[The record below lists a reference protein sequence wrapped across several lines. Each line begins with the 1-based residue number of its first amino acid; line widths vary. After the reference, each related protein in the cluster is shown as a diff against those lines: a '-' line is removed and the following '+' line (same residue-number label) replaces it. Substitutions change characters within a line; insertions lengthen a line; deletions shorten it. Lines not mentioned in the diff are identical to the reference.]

1 MRSSSALS
9 YISVQQSVTTEEV
22 GEEAGVTDL
31 SSSPTSQA
39 SDFYKDAVFEPE
51 VNDDTNR
58 TSDPV
63 SRLQENNATSP
74 ISHDSVTEEE
84 VSEPEVHV
92 YEKSPST
99 LNAVMSEDRAS
110 SSESEDA
117 ENITPSLSNPLP
129 VSCISFDCNDTFS
142 SVLGGNDVTTNSNLD
157 IQPIPGGGGLYD
169 NVRDNSEDATRQT
182 KKSHVCRNCG
192 KRFKLKS
199 DLRRHQERVHER
211 KKYFRCTKE
220 NCGKS
225 FYTSQDYERHLKTC
239 KVKVQKLCHILPKNS
254 SFLKQPPV
262 PGSRHTLPTTGDS
275 FDWAA
280 VMRTHG
286 TNRFAVVPLPPRAA
300 PPDTFAVQLQ
310 RSGAAR
316 QSWRVAAPGVHTAQI
331 QVEAEVF
338 TLQFPNQSSLNQF
351 PC

>member
-22 GEEAGVTDL
+22 GEEAGVTEL
-31 SSSPTSQA
+31 SSSPTSRA
-39 SDFYKDAVFEPE
+39 SDYYAVPEPE
-51 VNDDTNR
+51 ANDVSN
-58 TSDPV
+58 PV
-63 SRLQENNATSP
+63 SRLQENNSTSP
-74 ISHDSVTEEE
+74 ISHDSVTDEEE
-84 VSEPEVHV
+84 LEPEVRV

-99 LNAVMSEDRAS
+99 LNAVMAEDRAS

-142 SVLGGNDVTTNSNLD
+142 SVLGGNDVTTNSNLG
-157 IQPIPGGGGLYD
+157 IQPIPGGGGLSE

-182 KKSHVCRNCG
+182 KKNVCPNCG

-211 KKYFRCTKE
+211 KTYFQCIKE

-225 FYTSQDYERHLKTC
+225 FYTSQDHERHLKTC
-239 KVKVQKLCHILPKNS
+239 KGKKAHKLCHILPKNNS
-254 SFLKQPPV
+254 ILQQPPF
-262 PGSRHTLPTTGDS
+262 PGSRHTLPATGDS

-286 TNRFAVVPLPPRAA
+286 TNRFAVVPLHPRAA

-310 RSGAAR
+310 RSGAER

-338 TLQFPNQSSLNQF
+338 TLQFPNQSPLNQF
-351 PC
+351 RS

>member
-1 MRSSSALS
+1 MRSRSALS

-22 GEEAGVTDL
+22 GEEAGVTEL
-31 SSSPTSQA
+31 SSSPTSRA
-39 SDFYKDAVFEPE
+39 SDFYAVPEPE
-51 VNDDTNR
+51 ANNE
-58 TSDPV
+58 SPV
-63 SRLQENNATSP
+63 SRPQEDNSTSP
-74 ISHDSVTEEE
+74 ISHDSVTDE
-84 VSEPEVHV
+84 
-92 YEKSPST
+92 EKSPST
-99 LNAVMSEDRAS
+99 LNAVMAEDEAS

-157 IQPIPGGGGLYD
+157 IQPIPGGGGLSE

-182 KKSHVCRNCG
+182 KKNVCPSCG

-211 KKYFRCTKE
+211 KTYFQCIKE

-225 FYTSQDYERHLKTC
+225 FYTSQDHERHLKTC
-239 KVKVQKLCHILPKNS
+239 KGKKAHKLCHILPKNS
-254 SFLKQPPV
+254 SILQQPPFK
-262 PGSRHTLPTTGDS
+262 GSRHTLPATGDS

-286 TNRFAVVPLPPRAA
+286 TNRFAVVPLHPRAA

-310 RSGAAR
+310 RSGAER

-351 PC
+351 PS

>member
-22 GEEAGVTDL
+22 EEEAGVTEL
-31 SSSPTSQA
+31 SSSPTSRA
-39 SDFYKDAVFEPE
+39 SDFSAVPDPE
-51 VNDDTNR
+51 ANDDRTNR

-63 SRLQENNATSP
+63 SRLQENNSTSP

-84 VSEPEVHV
+84 
-92 YEKSPST
+92 KSPST
-99 LNAVMSEDRAS
+99 LNAVMAEDEAS

-142 SVLGGNDVTTNSNLD
+142 SVLGGNDVTTNSNLG
-157 IQPIPGGGGLYD
+157 IQPIPGGGGLSE

-182 KKSHVCRNCG
+182 KKNVCPNCG

-211 KKYFRCTKE
+211 KTYFRCIKE

-225 FYTSQDYERHLKTC
+225 FYTSQDHERHLKTC
-239 KVKVQKLCHILPKNS
+239 KGKKAHKLCHILPKNNS
-254 SFLKQPPV
+254 ILQQPPF
-262 PGSRHTLPTTGDS
+262 PGSRHTLPATGDS

-286 TNRFAVVPLPPRAA
+286 TNRFAVVPLHPRAA

-316 QSWRVAAPGVHTAQI
+316 QSWRVAAPGVRTAQI

-351 PC
+351 PR

>member
-22 GEEAGVTDL
+22 GEEAGVTEL
-31 SSSPTSQA
+31 SSSPTSRA
-39 SDFYKDAVFEPE
+39 SDFYAVPDLET
-51 VNDDTNR
+51 NDESN
-58 TSDPV
+58 PV
-63 SRLQENNATSP
+63 SRLQVNNSTSP
-74 ISHDSVTEEE
+74 ISRDSVTEEE
-84 VSEPEVHV
+84 DTEPEVQVH
-92 YEKSPST
+92 EKSPST
-99 LNAVMSEDRAS
+99 LNAVMAEDKAS

-142 SVLGGNDVTTNSNLD
+142 SVLGGNDVTTNSNLG
-157 IQPIPGGGGLYD
+157 IQPIPGVGGLSE

-182 KKSHVCRNCG
+182 KKNVCPNCG

-211 KKYFRCTKE
+211 KTYFQCIKE

-225 FYTSQDYERHLKTC
+225 FYTSQDHERHLKTC
-239 KVKVQKLCHILPKNS
+239 KGKKAHKLCHILPKNS
-254 SFLKQPPV
+254 SILQQPPF
-262 PGSRHTLPTTGDS
+262 PGSRHTLPATGDS

-286 TNRFAVVPLPPRAA
+286 TNRFAVVPLHPRAA

-310 RSGAAR
+310 RSGAER
-316 QSWRVAAPGVHTAQI
+316 QSWRVAAPGVRTAQI

-351 PC
+351 PS

>member
-22 GEEAGVTDL
+22 GVTDL

-39 SDFYKDAVFEPE
+39 SDFYKDAVSEPE

-74 ISHDSVTEEE
+74 IGHDSVTNEE

-99 LNAVMSEDRAS
+99 LNAVMAEDRAS

-117 ENITPSLSNPLP
+117 ENITPSLSNPLR

-142 SVLGGNDVTTNSNLD
+142 SVLGSNDATTNSNLD
-157 IQPIPGGGGLYD
+157 IQPIPGGGGLSD
-169 NVRDNSEDATRQT
+169 NVRDNSEDAERQT
-182 KKSHVCRNCG
+182 KKNVCPNCG

-262 PGSRHTLPTTGDS
+262 AGSRHTMPTTGDS

-351 PC
+351 PS

>member
-22 GEEAGVTDL
+22 GEEAGVTEL
-31 SSSPTSQA
+31 SSSPTSRA
-39 SDFYKDAVFEPE
+39 SDFYAVPEPE
-51 VNDDTNR
+51 ANNE
-58 TSDPV
+58 SPV
-63 SRLQENNATSP
+63 SRPQEDNSTSP
-74 ISHDSVTEEE
+74 ISHDSVTDE
-84 VSEPEVHV
+84 
-92 YEKSPST
+92 EKSPST
-99 LNAVMSEDRAS
+99 LNAVMAEDKAS

-157 IQPIPGGGGLYD
+157 IQPIPGGGGLSE

-182 KKSHVCRNCG
+182 KKNVCPSCG

-211 KKYFRCTKE
+211 KTYFQCIKE

-225 FYTSQDYERHLKTC
+225 FYTSQDHERHLKTC
-239 KVKVQKLCHILPKNS
+239 KGKKAHKLCHILPKNS
-254 SFLKQPPV
+254 SILQQPPF
-262 PGSRHTLPTTGDS
+262 PGSRHTLPATGDS

-286 TNRFAVVPLPPRAA
+286 TNRFAVVPLHPRAA

-310 RSGAAR
+310 RSGAER

-351 PC
+351 PS